1 MSDRKLKSAMAH
13 SEPDSSLDEANAA
26 FWDELCGTS
35 LALSLGIRDRS
46 IESLKRFDRA
56 YLAYYPYLLKYVPLR
71 KMAGKNVLEIGLGYG
86 TLSQQIA
93 QAGASYHG
101 LDIARGPVAM
111 VNERLG
117 HLGLAP
123 TARQGNMLSCPFPSE
138 SMDFVVSIG
147 CFHHTGDMQRCVE
160 ETYRVLRPN
169 GMACVMVYNRYSYRQ
184 WQQWPEETARALFS
198 QAPKASEAQR
208 AAYDAHIDGTA
219 APETEFFSRTHL
231 RKIFS
236 EFRKVRIRTENCD
249 DIIRNGAVLIPRRVL
264 LPVFA
269 RVLGL
274 DLYVNARK

>member
-1 MSDRKLKSAMAH
+1 MSDRKLKSAMPR
-13 SEPDSSLDEANAA
+13 SETDSNLDQANAA
-26 FWDELCGTS
+26 FWDELCGS
-35 LALSLGIRDRS
+35 GLARSLGIRNRS
-46 IESLKRFDRA
+46 VESLKRFDDA

-71 KMAGKNVLEIGLGYG
+71 KMAGKDVLEIGLGYG

-93 QAGASYHG
+93 KAGASYHG
-101 LDIARGPVAM
+101 LDIAQGPVAM

-160 ETYRVLRPN
+160 EAFRVLRPN

-184 WQQWPEETARALFS
+184 WQRWPKETALSLFS
-198 QAPKASEAQR
+198 QAPKVSEAQR
-208 AAYDAHIDGTA
+208 AAYDANTNGAA
-219 APETEFFSRTHL
+219 APETEFFSRTQL

-236 EFRKVRIRTENCD
+236 EFKNVRLRTENCD
-249 DIIRNGAVLIPRRVL
+249 DIIRSSKVIIPRNAL

-269 RVLGL
+269 RAFGL
-274 DLYVNARK
+274 DLYINARK